1 VLFALGMGVSLLMGV
16 LARVVAP
23 LTHPV
28 VNRVFKEILEF
39 LVLWWFYSTLMHPA
53 SYAFWA
59 SIVVMIMTTVTE
71 PILDRAA
78 ERQKHAPNQP

>member
-1 VLFALGMGVSLLMGV
+1 MLFALGMGVSLLMGV

-39 LVLWWFYSTLMHPA
+39 LVLWWFYSTLMHPT